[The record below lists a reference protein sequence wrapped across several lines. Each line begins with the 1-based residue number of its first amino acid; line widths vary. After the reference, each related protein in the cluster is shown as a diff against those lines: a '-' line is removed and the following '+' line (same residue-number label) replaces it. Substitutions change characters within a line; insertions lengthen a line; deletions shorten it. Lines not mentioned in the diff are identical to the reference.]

1 MFKLFH
7 HAGLKQSRTDLSSSL
22 NLKGSVVQK
31 QNNLRKVLANVF
43 FISFFAFVA
52 SKSIAQPFVLECDLD
67 TKYVRDNVVE
77 KDLSGVWCKSC
88 KVTIAVHERGYLS
101 IRGVNSEFAVL
112 YDTKGKRDVDS
123 LGWGFDGTWSIS
135 STAIEGS
142 YTSIKRNKNAGWTSV
157 TINRLTGDF
166 FGYLKT
172 DNPIGEGDIVVTT
185 KGQCRAIKA
194 AF

>member
-1 MFKLFH
+1 MGEL
-7 HAGLKQSRTDLSSSL
+7 T
-22 NLKGSVVQK
+22 
-31 QNNLRKVLANVF
+31 
-43 FISFFAFVA
+43 
-52 SKSIAQPFVLECDLD
+52 QPFVLECDLD
-67 TKYVRDNVVE
+67 TKYVRDNVIDKDYSGAWCRSCKISITVDE
-77 KDLSGVWCKSC
+77 RGDLSIKGLNPGFG
-88 KVTIAVHERGYLS
+88 T
-101 IRGVNSEFAVL
+101 L

-123 LGWGFDGTWSIS
+123 IGWGFDGTWSIS

-142 YTSIKRNKNAGWTSV
+142 YTSIKRNKNAAWTSV